1 MAELLRWLASKTDE
15 HLSDE
20 KILAAIDGDSPVP
33 LSAEAARHL
42 DSCWQC
48 LARKQQLKEAIVRV
62 VDYQRELLAPFLP
75 PPPRGEERF
84 IARLDSQLQDSRRE
98 WWPRFLL
105 ELRPLGFPHMNPVF
119 ASIFVVLLA
128 FGALLIIWKRTGP
141 VQSASEF
148 LERAEVWDKSPGN
161 HEAGV
166 VYQRI
171 QIRTRRQTM
180 ERTIYR
186 DAQRRR
192 TPKGSQPSAQEEQL
206 KGTLVAAGVPWEEP
220 LSASAFQS
228 WHDRQE
234 IKRDKVERTGDDLLT
249 LTTSVQGGAVA
260 NESLTVRIADFHP
273 VARNIQFRDA
283 ETVELAELDYAVLGW
298 NAVNDSIFEPVASW
312 PAAAPPL
319 IAVPSLPTREELDEA
334 ELQARLALSR
344 LNAESEQLEFSRS
357 YKSVVVKGIVET
369 DARKNSLLAQ
379 LRPLPHITPS
389 IFSLEELNAR
399 RVSERSSMA
408 GIQEYSDVA
417 RSSPLETFLRQQ
429 EKPPSDVN
437 SISQQVLDAAVTVQQ
452 ESSALTELSRRFPP
466 GAHLSDQA
474 RVALN
479 ELLDRQTARLANGLD
494 TEEQVVHSI
503 FAGQGSPPG
512 SLGAPH
518 GDESQ
523 TLTAAAARNRAL
535 CSELIGGA
543 QSSSR
548 PAAAIAADI
557 LRSIEEVR
565 QRAEDSRIALTKTA
579 PQVSPAERP

>member
-84 IARLDSQLQDSRRE
+84 IARLDSQLQDSRRG

-105 ELRPLGFPHMNPVF
+105 GLRPLGFPHMNPVF

-141 VQSASEF
+141 AQSASEF

-161 HEAGV
+161 HEGGV

-171 QIRTRRQTM
+171 QIRTRQQTM

-186 DAQRRR
+186 DVQRRR
-192 TPKGSQPSAQEEQL
+192 TPKGSQPSAPEEQL
-206 KGTLVAAGVPWEEP
+206 KGTLAAAGVPWEEP

-273 VARNIQFRDA
+273 VSRNIQFRDA

-298 NAVNDSIFEPVASW
+298 NTVNDSIFEPAASL
-312 PAAAPPL
+312 PAVVPHL

-344 LNAESEQLEFSRS
+344 LNAESEQLEVSRS
-357 YKSVVVKGIVET
+357 NKSVLVKGIVET

-379 LRPLPHITPS
+379 LRPLPHVMPS

-399 RVSERSSMA
+399 RVSEHSSIA
-408 GIQEYSDVA
+408 GIHEYADVA
-417 RSSPLETFLRQQ
+417 LSSPLENFLRQH
-429 EKPPSDVN
+429 EKTPRDVN
-437 SISQQVLDAAVTVQQ
+437 MISQQVLDAALAVQQ
-452 ESSALTELSRRFPP
+452 ESSAFTELSRRFAS

-474 RVALN
+474 RAALK
-479 ELLDRQTARLANGLD
+479 ELLDRQIARLANGLD
-494 TEEQVVHSI
+494 TQEQVVRSI
-503 FAGQGSPPG
+503 FALQGSLPEAT
-512 SLGAPH
+512 APQD
-518 GDESQ
+518 DESQ

-535 CSELIGGA
+535 CSELISGA

-548 PAAAIAADI
+548 PAAAIASDI
-557 LRSIEEVR
+557 LRSIEDVR

>member
-141 VQSASEF
+141 AQSASEF

-171 QIRTRRQTM
+171 QIRTRQQTM

-186 DAQRRR
+186 DVQRRR
-192 TPKGSQPSAQEEQL
+192 NPKGSQPRSQEEQL
-206 KGTLVAAGVPWEEP
+206 KGTLAAAGVPWEEP

-334 ELQARLALSR
+334 ELRARLALSR
-344 LNAESEQLEFSRS
+344 LNAESEQLEVSRS
-357 YKSVVVKGIVET
+357 NKNVLVKGIVET

-379 LRPLPHITPS
+379 LRPLLHVTPS

-399 RVSERSSMA
+399 RVSERSSIA

-417 RSSPLETFLRQQ
+417 HSSPLETFLRQQ
-429 EKPPSDVN
+429 EKTPRDVN
-437 SISQQVLDAAVTVQQ
+437 SISQQVLDAAVAVQQ
-452 ESSALTELSRRFPP
+452 ASGALTELSRRFPP
-466 GAHLSDQA
+466 AAHLSDQA

-494 TEEQVVHSI
+494 TEEQVVRSI

-512 SLGAPH
+512 SLGAPQ
-518 GDESQ
+518 GDESR

-535 CSELIGGA
+535 CSELISGA
-543 QSSSR
+543 QSPSR
-548 PAAAIAADI
+548 PAAAIASDI

-565 QRAEDSRIALTKTA
+565 HRAQDSQTA
-579 PQVSPAERP
+579 MTRNTSQGSLSERP